1 MELFWRKKTLE
12 KIKAGFQQRF
22 ATSWRSDSSVRGCG
36 SSVSQMGVGGPF
48 GPQCPLAEAA
58 VPAASIHRGFYFW
71 AAFLPSL
78 PWLIHCHCQ
87 SFTQRRTCRWA
98 DSRRAGTTVAVFV
111 GRQGCPFG
119 GARCWHCRSTSW
131 KWSQDPT
138 RIAGLHLQRAGLA
151 KWEGAVLVIGIT
163 NCQIQEKWFAR
174 TGPAWDAV
182 RQLVLGLQR
191 WAQNRE
197 GNRRCS
203 QWVTLASPAVRGI
216 DRVSW
221 QNCMTTKQKMT
232 SCLRF
237 FTHLGINA
245 SWYWHEKCPARR
257 HNQVVNR
264 GSNLKQIYHLY
275 TETS

>member
-1 MELFWRKKTLE
+1 MEEENAWKNQSRISATLCHFMEAWLLCQRLWLLCFSDGGRWSLWPTVPFGRSSSPCSLQPPWFLFLSCLPTKPSLAYPLPLSEFHTE
-12 KIKAGFQQRF
+12 E
-22 ATSWRSDSSVRGCG
+22 DM
-36 SSVSQMGVGGPF
+36 QMGRQQKGRNNSGSVCGEAGLPLRR
-48 GPQCPLAEAA
+48 CPLLA
-58 VPAASIHRGFYFW
+58 
-71 AAFLPSL
+71 LPQHIL
-78 PWLIHCHCQ
+78 EVEPRPNTHC
-87 SFTQRRTCRWA
+87 
-98 DSRRAGTTVAVFV
+98 
-111 GRQGCPFG
+111 
-119 GARCWHCRSTSW
+119 
-131 KWSQDPT
+131 WS
-138 RIAGLHLQRAGLA
+138 ALQRAGLA
-151 KWEGAVLVIGIT
+151 KWEGPVLVIGIT

-203 QWVTLASPAVRGI
+203 QWVTLASPALRGI

-257 HNQVVNR
+257 HKQVVNR